1 MASSQP
7 CVRGSHKFRKLWWK
21 SRRSLNT
28 CCSKKI
34 VLLLAWT
41 AFFTFSRCTMI
52 KVIDDNMP
60 SVFTMVSMLVSKLL
74 APLIGWLADV
84 KLGRYETIKF
94 ASLFSFIANV
104 LIFFAF
110 INESEG
116 AFKIIASIALAIA
129 SVCFTCVSV
138 AMLPF
143 LTDQLIGATSDELSA
158 VVYWYFWSLEVG
170 VCLSDTMFV
179 FGYYPDNAVIN
190 NIYMVCIIAVPLALI
205 IMSDCLCLKWI
216 DRTHK
221 VTNPIK
227 LIIQVLNYTKKHR
240 YPERRSAFTYIDEE
254 QPSRIDFGKEKFG
267 GPFTEE
273 EVEDVKT
280 VLRLLPLVAC
290 ICLSGSGLSLTPID
304 LLPENSIT
312 NVWLTYGINTS
323 WLFTIP
329 FIPFYQFIIRPLIHN
344 HKISMLKC
352 IGICLFLRLL
362 AELLMEAICIKS
374 VFDWNDVQRYI
385 SCTRILN
392 STKIA
397 GDNIALYWKIPPFIL
412 FEVGKTMTQL
422 LLLEWIIAQSPDK
435 MKGFVIGTKILISA
449 FVPSA
454 LLSVIMNLTYTIC
467 YDMVTIVT
475 LSVLFVI
482 FLILS
487 KRYTLRERN
496 REINIQAIAEE
507 HYERYMDQEDE
518 YERVHGNDDY
528 DSSSSDPDTPNS
540 NDSD

>member
-21 SRRSLNT
+21 SRRSPNT

-41 AFFTFSRCTMI
+41 AFFNFSKCTMI
-52 KVIDDNMP
+52 KVIDYSMP

-74 APLIGWLADV
+74 APFIGWLADV

-104 LIFFAF
+104 LVFFAF
-110 INESEG
+110 ITESEG

-129 SVCFTCVSV
+129 AVCFTCVSV

-143 LTDQLIGATSDELSA
+143 LTDQLIGATSDELST
-158 VVYWYFWSLEVG
+158 VVYWYFWALEVG
-170 VCLSDTMFV
+170 VGLSDTMFV
-179 FGYYPDNAVIN
+179 FGYLPDNAVIN
-190 NIYMVCIIAVPLALI
+190 NIIYMVCNIAVPLALI
-205 IMSDCLCLKWI
+205 IISDCLCLKWI

-227 LIIQVLNYTKKHR
+227 LIIQVLNYTRKHR

-254 QPSRIDFGKEKFG
+254 QPSRMDFGKEKFG

-290 ICLSGSGLSLTPID
+290 ICLSGNGLSLAPLD
-304 LLPENSIT
+304 LLPKNSVT

-352 IGICLFLRLL
+352 IGIGLFLRLL

-374 VFDWNDVQRYI
+374 VFDWNDVQRY
-385 SCTRILN
+385 
-392 STKIA
+392 
-397 GDNIALYWKIPPFIL
+397 
-412 FEVGKTMTQL
+412 
-422 LLLEWIIAQSPDK
+422 
-435 MKGFVIGTKILISA
+435 
-449 FVPSA
+449 
-454 LLSVIMNLTYTIC
+454 TYL
-467 YDMVTIVT
+467 V
-475 LSVLFVI
+475 
-482 FLILS
+482 
-487 KRYTLRERN
+487 
-496 REINIQAIAEE
+496 
-507 HYERYMDQEDE
+507 QE
-518 YERVHGNDDY
+518 Y
-528 DSSSSDPDTPNS
+528 
-540 NDSD
+540 